1 MQRLNLSICPNG
13 IETFD
18 TVTGETLHRISIYK
32 VSYCSADASHSNVF
46 AFIAGSSDD
55 DNTNNCS
62 PTDDL
67 TCYAFLCA
75 KRRIAYNLT
84 VTVAK
89 NFERA
94 FDLWKRSE
102 QVALQR
108 YVSED
113 PHVRNN
119 AMNQKHN
126 EDTRNEYVSNL
137 IDLGTNSSNGSS
149 AVQTSWVCFNDDSKG
164 NTLNVLGLPADGER
178 KRKEALVID

>member
-1 MQRLNLSICPNG
+1 MSIATRRKLQRLNLSICPKG

-18 TVTGETLHRISIYK
+18 TITGETLHRISIYK
-32 VSYCSADASHSNVF
+32 VSYCSADAAHSNVF
-46 AFIAGSSDD
+46 AFIAGTNDDDD
-55 DNTNNCS
+55 DNNTNKCN

-84 VTVAK
+84 ITVAK

-108 YVSED
+108 YVAQ
-113 PHVRNN
+113 N
-119 AMNQKHN
+119 AHTSANATKQKQN
-126 EDTRNEYVSNL
+126 DDTKRRNEPVSNL
-137 IDLGTNSSNGSS
+137 IDLGTNSFENGSDTM
-149 AVQTSWVCFNDDSKG
+149 QTSWVCFNDDSKG
-164 NTLNVLGLPADGER
+164 N
-178 KRKEALVID
+178 IIQ

>member
-1 MQRLNLSICPNG
+1 MQRLNLSVCPKG

-18 TVTGETLHRISIYK
+18 TITGETLHRISIYK

-46 AFIAGSSDD
+46 AFIASPNDD
-55 DNTNNCS
+55 DNINKCN
-62 PTDDL
+62 PADDL

-94 FDLWKRSE
+94 FDSWKRSE

-108 YVSED
+108 YISEN
-113 PHVRNN
+113 PSVPIN
-119 AMNQKHN
+119 ATNQKHKDDN
-126 EDTRNEYVSNL
+126 QRKNEYVSNL
-137 IDLGTNSSNGSS
+137 IDLGTNSSNGFGTM
-149 AVQTSWVCFNDDSKG
+149 QTPWVCFNDDSKG
-164 NTLNVLGLPADGER
+164 NEMNVFG
-178 KRKEALVID
+178 